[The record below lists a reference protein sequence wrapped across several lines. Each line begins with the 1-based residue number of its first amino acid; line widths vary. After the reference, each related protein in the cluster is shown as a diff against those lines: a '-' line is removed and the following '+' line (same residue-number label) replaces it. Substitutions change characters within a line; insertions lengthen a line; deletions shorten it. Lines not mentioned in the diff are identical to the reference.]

1 MQRKKELEKEKV
13 RFIIIIFDIKKELN
27 YNIIKTREE
36 TIMSS
41 LTGKVALVT
50 GASRGIGSAIAKK
63 LALNGASVIINYSK
77 DDLGAN
83 NTLKEIIDNG
93 GYAKIIKRDISDYNN
108 CINLIN
114 EVIESFGKID
124 ILINNAAKSEIGFF
138 MDFKKET
145 IEQLMNVNLLAPMY
159 LTQAILPFMTSK
171 GSGNII
177 NISSIW
183 GESGASCEVVYST
196 TKGGL
201 NLFTKALAKEVASF
215 GIRVNAI
222 APGVIDTEMNSFLEA
237 DEKEELIN
245 DIPIGRFGTVDEVAN
260 TVLFLCQN
268 NTSYLTGQI
277 IRIDGGFL

>member
-1 MQRKKELEKEKV
+1 M
-13 RFIIIIFDIKKELN
+13 
-27 YNIIKTREE
+27 
-36 TIMSS
+36 MSD
-41 LTGKVALVT
+41 LIGKVALVT
-50 GASRGIGSAIAKK
+50 GASRGIGKAIAKE
-63 LALNGASVIINYSK
+63 LATNGASVIINYSK

-124 ILINNAAKSEIGFF
+124 ILINNAAKSEIGLF